1 MISTD
6 DRFTTATDPEEPLSD
21 LLSYAKL
28 LDNPKLARL
37 YIYVLQRGPVTVEAV
52 KTDLDVPHST
62 AYKYVSELEEMGVLT
77 RHESETPTTISA
89 DPIHLELTTQ
99 HGELRVT
106 PVLVAAVARS
116 LEKDDIRI
124 FLDRHGVAK
133 LAAALHYA
141 IRVMDGELTQR
152 TAANRLDVHP
162 VEGMTAIAA
171 LQDVIE
177 AAAEYDP
184 SLDFDEE

>member
-1 MISTD
+1 MSTD
-6 DRFTTATDPEEPLSD
+6 DRFTTAVDPEKPLSD

-77 RHESETPTTISA
+77 RHESETPTTINA

-99 HGELRVT
+99 RGELRVT

-116 LEKDDIRI
+116 LETDDIRI

-141 IRVMDGELTQR
+141 IRVMDGDLTQR

-162 VEGMTAIAA
+162 VEGMTAITA

-177 AAAEYDP
+177 AATEYDP
-184 SLDFDEE
+184 YLDFDDE